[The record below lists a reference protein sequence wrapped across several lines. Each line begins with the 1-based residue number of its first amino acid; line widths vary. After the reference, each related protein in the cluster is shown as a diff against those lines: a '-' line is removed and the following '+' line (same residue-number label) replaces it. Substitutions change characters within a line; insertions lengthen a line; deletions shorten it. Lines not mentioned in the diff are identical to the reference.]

1 MKAAGSFVNFNAWI
15 DICANLT
22 ALPLSLNPIV
32 IYLFIYLKASTYMN
46 QLMESATSWDLQK
59 SLWAHIYHL
68 LLPFPAILISL

>member
-32 IYLFIYLKASTYMN
+32 IYLFIYLF
-46 QLMESATSWDLQK
+46 ESIHLYEP
-59 SLWAHIYHL
+59 AHGECY
-68 LLPFPAILISL
+68 